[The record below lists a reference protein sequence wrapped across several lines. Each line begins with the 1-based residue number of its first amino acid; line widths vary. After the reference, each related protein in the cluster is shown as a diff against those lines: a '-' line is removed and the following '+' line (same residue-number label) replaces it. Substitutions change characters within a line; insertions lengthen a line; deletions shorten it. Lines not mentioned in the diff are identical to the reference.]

1 MGLATAMG
9 TSMMT
14 GRAVRMALRGLVAL
28 ALLVAWA
35 PRSFAQERY
44 ALVVSGASGS
54 PELRD
59 QMMKWR
65 DDLRRVLVD
74 KLKLS
79 PDRVLVLSERADDV
93 KRSASRDNVQAAF
106 QQYKTQMTPADVLLV
121 VLIGHGTFDGADA
134 KFNLVGPDLEAADW
148 KRLMDG
154 MPGRVVFV
162 NTASASFPFI
172 ERLAGPNRIVIS
184 ATDTEAQKYQTV
196 FASLFP
202 KAFEDDA
209 SDLDKDGRVSVW
221 EAFMHTSLQVKAWY
235 EQRGQLSTERPLL
248 DDNGDGVGRRAAEVT
263 KDGALAS
270 RTFFDAAEG
279 GAATNPALAELI
291 GRRNLL
297 ESELEELKRKRQF
310 MPKGD
315 YERELERVVIAIARV
330 SREIRTKT

>member
-1 MGLATAMG
+1 MTKAQSWRRALVGLAVLA
-9 TSMMT
+9 SV
-14 GRAVRMALRGLVAL
+14 AAL
-28 ALLVAWA
+28 APSAY
-35 PRSFAQERY
+35 AQERF
-44 ALVVSGASGS
+44 ALVVSGAAGS
-54 PELRD
+54 LELRE
-59 QMMKWR
+59 QMAKWR
-65 DDLRRVLVD
+65 DDLRRVLVE
-74 KLKLS
+74 KLKVS
-79 PDRVLVLSERADDV
+79 ADHVLVLSERPDDP

-106 QQYKTQMTPADVLLV
+106 QQFKSQMTPADVLLV
-121 VLIGHGTFDGADA
+121 VLIGHGTFDGTDA
-134 KFNLVGPDLEAADW
+134 KFNLVGPDFEAAEW
-148 KRLMDG
+148 KALMDG

-172 ERLAGPNRIVIS
+172 ERLAGPNRVVIS

-202 KAFEDDA
+202 KAFEDPA

-263 KDGALAS
+263 NDGALAS
-270 RTFFDAAEG
+270 RIFFDAAEG
-279 GAATNPALAELI
+279 SAATNPALAELI

-330 SREIRTKT
+330 SREIRSKT

>member
-1 MGLATAMG
+1 
-9 TSMMT
+9 MMT
-14 GRAVRMALRGLVAL
+14 ERTLRMALRGLVSL
-28 ALLVAWA
+28 MFLMAWA
-35 PRSFAQERY
+35 APAFAQERY

-59 QMMKWR
+59 QMVKWR
-65 DDLRRVLVD
+65 DELRRVLLD

-79 PDRVLVLSERADDV
+79 PERVLVLSERAEDV
-93 KRSASRDNVQAAF
+93 KRSASRGNVQAAF
-106 QQYKTQMTPADVLLV
+106 EQYKTQMKPADVLLV
-121 VLIGHGTFDGADA
+121 VLIGHGTFDGTDA
-134 KFNLVGPDLEAADW
+134 KFNLVGPDLEAAEW

-154 MPGRVVFV
+154 MPGRIVFV

-172 ERLAGPNRIVIS
+172 ERLAGSNRIVIS

-196 FASLFP
+196 FASQFP
-202 KAFEDDA
+202 KAFEEEA

-279 GAATNPALAELI
+279 GAAANPLLAELI

-310 MPKGD
+310 MPTGD
-315 YERELERVVIAIARV
+315 YERELERVVIAIARI

>member
-1 MGLATAMG
+1 MRTTRFARYTLNVVLVLA
-9 TSMMT
+9 
-14 GRAVRMALRGLVAL
+14 
-28 ALLVAWA
+28 ALLAGA
-35 PRSFAQERY
+35 PTALAQERY
-44 ALVVSGASGS
+44 ALVISGASGS

-59 QMMKWR
+59 QMGKWR
-65 DDLRRVLVD
+65 DELRRVLVD
-74 KLKLS
+74 KLKMS
-79 PDRVLVLSERADDV
+79 PERVLVLTERAEDP
-93 KRSASRDNVQAAF
+93 KRTANRDNVQAAF
-106 QQYKTQMTPADVLLV
+106 QQFHAQLKPADVLLI
-121 VLIGHGTFDGADA
+121 VLIGHGTYDGADA

-154 MPGRVVFV
+154 VTARVVFV
-162 NTASASFPFI
+162 NTASASFPFV
-172 ERLAGPNRIVIS
+172 ERLAAANRIVIS

-202 KAFEDDA
+202 KAFEDAA

-235 EQRGQLSTERPLL
+235 EQKGQLPTERPLL

-279 GAATNPALAELI
+279 GAATNPLLAELI

-297 ESELEELKRKRQF
+297 EGELEELKRKRQF

-330 SREIRTKT
+330 SRDIRSKT

>member
-1 MGLATAMG
+1 MDSSAPVGIAMRRQRLVRWMAQLLLAVACLVM
-9 TSMMT
+9 
-14 GRAVRMALRGLVAL
+14 GRAEVG
-28 ALLVAWA
+28 
-35 PRSFAQERY
+35 AQERY
-44 ALVVSGASGS
+44 ALIVSGASGS
-54 PELRD
+54 AELRD
-59 QMMKWR
+59 QMTKWR
-65 DDLRRVLVD
+65 DDLRRVLVE

-79 PDRVLVLSERADDV
+79 ADRVTVLTERADDP
-93 KRSASRDNVQAAF
+93 KLSASRDNVTAVF
-106 QQYKTQMTPADVLLV
+106 QGFKGRMTPADVLLV

-134 KFNLVGPDLEAADW
+134 KFNLVGPDLEAAEW

-154 MPGRVVFV
+154 TPGRVVFV

-196 FASLFP
+196 FASLLP
-202 KAFEDDA
+202 KAFEDAA

-235 EQRGQLSTERPLL
+235 EQRGQLSTERALL

-291 GRRNLL
+291 GQRNLL

-315 YERELERVVIAIARV
+315 YERELERVVIAIARI
-330 SREIRTKT
+330 SREIRSKT

>member
-1 MGLATAMG
+1 
-9 TSMMT
+9 MMT
-14 GRAVRMALRGLVAL
+14 GRALQMALRGLVAL
-28 ALLVAWA
+28 ALLMAWA
-35 PRSFAQERY
+35 PPSSAQERY

-59 QMMKWR
+59 QMVKWR
-65 DDLRRVLVD
+65 DDLRRVLLD

-79 PDRVLVLSERADDV
+79 SDRVLVLSERADDV

-106 QQYKTQMTPADVLLV
+106 QQYKTLMKPADVLLV
-121 VLIGHGTFDGADA
+121 VLIGHGTFDGTDA
-134 KFNLVGPDLEAADW
+134 KFNLVGPDMEAADW

-162 NTASASFPFI
+162 NTASASFPFV

-202 KAFEDDA
+202 KAFEDEA

-279 GAATNPALAELI
+279 GATTNPALAELI

-315 YERELERVVIAIARV
+315 YERELERVVIAIARI

>member
-1 MGLATAMG
+1 
-9 TSMMT
+9 MMS
-14 GRAVRMALRGLVAL
+14 GRALRMALFGLTAMAPLL
-28 ALLVAWA
+28 ASTSPA
-35 PRSFAQERY
+35 FAQERY

-59 QMMKWR
+59 QMVKWR

-74 KLKLS
+74 KLQLS
-79 PDRVLVLSERADDV
+79 PERVLVLSERADDV

-106 QQYKTQMTPADVLLV
+106 QQYKTQMKPADVLLV
-121 VLIGHGTFDGADA
+121 VLIGHGTFDGTDA

-162 NTASASFPFI
+162 NTASASFPFV

-202 KAFEDDA
+202 KAFEEDA

-248 DDNGDGVGRRAAEVT
+248 DDNGDGVGRRAADVT

-310 MPKGD
+310 MPQGD
-315 YERELERVVIAIARV
+315 YERELERVVIAIARI